1 MTPMYGVNKVG
12 EEGFDFGC
20 AHGGGVTQF
29 VEADKTH
36 VLVEIGFL
44 GADGVPARRIAS
56 RRRSASF
63 FSGMVVFFLT
73 AFILSCTIKMNKE
86 VCNHLC

>member
-12 EEGFDFGC
+12 EEGFDLEC

-36 VLVEIGFL
+36 VPVEIGFL
-44 GADGVPARRIAS
+44 GADGVPAQAD
-56 RRRSASF
+56 SF
-63 FSGMVVFFLT
+63 AQAIGEFL
-73 AFILSCTIKMNKE
+73 FRHGRLFLDSVYIILY
-86 VCNHLC
+86 H